1 MHSALCTGLLN
12 IITEITE
19 QVTLPYL
26 GRSAIGIVCLG
37 PRSSTPLI
45 QPKDGMVSRN
55 SFLFF
60 WLFKMSAGGLRKSRD
75 CFVSRSQTERPNG
88 QGSTGVSTVEAS
100 ELLKWLHRLEN
111 S

>member
-45 QPKDGMVSRN
+45 QPKDGM
-55 SFLFF
+55 
-60 WLFKMSAGGLRKSRD
+60 MSAGGLRKSRD